1 MIIVCFEYSLI
12 FLYIST
18 VEHALRLCATTEDQD
33 DIFVAPGSD
42 IEMDD
47 NPHEIKNDNSE
58 SSASGPIAV
67 NTLVAALTLTG
78 EGSEEWIL
86 ARIKAFDGKLYTVE
100 DAEVEEE
107 ASVEIVQKEYSII
120 K

>member
-1 MIIVCFEYSLI
+1 M
-12 FLYIST
+12 
-18 VEHALRLCATTEDQD
+18 RLCSTAEDKD
-33 DIFVAPGSD
+33 DIFLNPGSD

-47 NPHEIKNDNSE
+47 YPHEINETKKENDGNLASE
-58 SSASGPIAV
+58 PISV

-86 ARIKAFDGKLYTVE
+86 ARIKSFDGKLYTVE

-107 ASVEIVQKEYSII
+107 TSIEIVQKEYSSLN
-120 K
+120 